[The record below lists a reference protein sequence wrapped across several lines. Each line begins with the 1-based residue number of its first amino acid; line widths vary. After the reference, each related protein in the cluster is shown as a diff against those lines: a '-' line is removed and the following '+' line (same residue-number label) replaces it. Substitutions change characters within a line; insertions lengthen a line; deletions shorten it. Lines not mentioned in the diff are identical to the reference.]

1 MRAMTKLVLAGSAAV
16 LLAGTATARDNEP
29 HHEYACEVQT
39 EAGVAGLVVIQ
50 ATEMEK
56 ARTGVG
62 LSLAHTVGGE
72 RSPVMSVV
80 ECIKRPEGKFR
91 DSQFQ
96 RFYER
101 GVYERVLE

>member
-1 MRAMTKLVLAGSAAV
+1 MRVVTKLFLAASASL
-16 LLAGTATARDNEP
+16 LLAGTATARDNER

-50 ATEMEK
+50 STEMGK
-56 ARTGVG
+56 ARAAAGRA
-62 LSLAHTVGGE
+62 LAHTIGGE
-72 RSPVMSVV
+72 RSPAMSVL
-80 ECIKRPEGKFR
+80 ECIERPGGRFR